1 MSFWQK
7 TFFKE
12 KISDDIGKPEE
23 LWESLKHL
31 CMPNKTLISNFNAM
45 EDNDTLTYGTCSISR
60 VSKNFFSNLVES
72 LLTKLPN
79 LPDKYNLES
88 VINYKSSFTNTDD
101 FCLNKAWENKV
112 LKVTKKTRSLRLPV

>member
-1 MSFWQK
+1 
-7 TFFKE
+7 
-12 KISDDIGKPEE
+12 
-23 LWESLKHL
+23 
-31 CMPNKTLISNFNAM
+31 MPNKTLISNFNAM
-45 EDNDTLTYGTCSISR
+45 EDNDTLIYGTRSISR

-101 FCLNKAWENKV
+101 FCLNKASENKV